1 MSALRRMGNY
11 LYPYRWIMFIG
22 FFTVVLPVAMELIV
36 PRMLQY
42 IIDQG
47 IRAGDMGAVWWGAAV
62 MLIGA
67 VVGALTTVGQG
78 VCRAQV
84 SQGLAYDLRNVL
96 FQHIQRLSFANLDQM
111 QTGQLM
117 TRVSSD
123 VDTVRMFFSAGV
135 ALLLR
140 LFLMLIGSVVMMLIT
155 DLRLSVIMFVVLL
168 LSSLLVWKLMD
179 IAQPLFGQVQ
189 RKLGALN
196 TVVQENLAGV
206 QVVKAYVRE
215 RYEIGRFGERNEE
228 YRDKNVEVGRLL
240 ALATPTLLVLTNV
253 GIAVVVWWGG
263 IDVIGGRLS
272 LGELVAFTN
281 YLLIGMSPILF
292 LGNMLAMVSRA
303 DASAERMWAVLD
315 TEPLIRQVAAPYSE
329 KLRGNVAFEAVSFR
343 YGSGRERGDQDDDR
357 AYGQLKDG
365 RATTNPSA
373 NRDQD
378 AHRQVE
384 STSGDGP
391 ASEAHTR
398 SHNGHKRAVTMS
410 TEPSPLE
417 SRNGASS
424 VNGAGPPTGAF
435 APATEMLDRNEE
447 EWLNEEVL
455 ESVSFRV
462 EQGQQVALLG
472 ATGSGKSTLV
482 HLIPR
487 FYDVTGGR
495 VLIDGVDIRNW
506 APDALRSQIGVV
518 LQQNTLFSGTVREN
532 IAYGR
537 PDATLEEVIEAA
549 KAAQA
554 HDFIEDMPD
563 GYESTVEARGANLS
577 GGQKQRIA
585 IARALLIKPAI
596 LILDD
601 STSAVDLDTEFKIQQ
616 ALATSMENTT
626 TFIVAQRI
634 NSVLDADQI
643 IILDGGSIVATGT
656 HRTLMQ
662 SSPIYQEIYR
672 SQFGEEVSV

>member
-1 MSALRRMGNY
+1 MNALRRMSQY
-11 LYPYRWIMFIG
+11 LRPYRWLMFIG

-42 IIDQG
+42 IVDEG
-47 IRAGDMGAVWWGAAV
+47 IRAGDMGAVWWGTAI
-62 MLIGA
+62 MLGGA

-96 FQHIQRLSFANLDQM
+96 FQHIQGLSFANLDQM

-140 LFLMLIGSVVMMLIT
+140 LILMLIGSVVMMLIT
-155 DLRLSVIMFVVLL
+155 DLRLSLIMIVVLT
-168 LSSLLVWKLMD
+168 LSSILVWKLMQA
-179 IAQPLFGQVQ
+179 AQPLFGKVQ

-215 RYEIGRFGERNEE
+215 RHEIGRFDERNVE
-228 YRDKNVEVGRLL
+228 YRDQNVEVGRLL
-240 ALATPTLLVLTNV
+240 ALASPVLLVLTNV
-253 GIAVVVWWGG
+253 GISLVIWWGG
-263 IDVIGGRLS
+263 LDVINGRLT
-272 LGELVAFTN
+272 LGELIAFNN
-281 YLLIGMSPILF
+281 YLMIGMGPILF

-315 TEPLIRQVAAPYSE
+315 TEPTIQVAAAPHKRKMQGSVVFD
-329 KLRGNVAFEAVSFR
+329 NVSFR
-343 YGSGRERGDQDDDR
+343 YLSGRERGQQDGDI
-357 AYGQLKDG
+357 QPNG
-365 RATTNPSA
+365 RAEKWKESIEKQSGQNGSSA
-373 NRDQD
+373 APNT
-378 AHRQVE
+378 QVIN
-384 STSGDGP
+384 G
-391 ASEAHTR
+391 
-398 SHNGHKRAVTMS
+398 SHKSA
-410 TEPSPLE
+410 
-417 SRNGASS
+417 AA
-424 VNGAGPPTGAF
+424 VNGATADVSSVQ
-435 APATEMLDRNEE
+435 LRDRNGSVTANGAGQIDHPEMS

-455 ESVSFRV
+455 DGVSFTV
-462 EQGQQVALLG
+462 KQGQQVALLG

-487 FYDVTGGR
+487 FYDVTGGQIL
-495 VLIDGVDIRNW
+495 VDDVDIREW
-506 APDALRSQIGVV
+506 ATDSLRSQIGVV
-518 LQQNTLFSGTVREN
+518 LQQNTLFSGTMREN

-537 PDATLEEVIEAA
+537 PDATMDEVLTAA

-554 HDFIEDMPD
+554 HDFIEAMPD
-563 GYESTVEARGANLS
+563 RYESKVEARGANLS

-596 LILDD
+596 LIMDD

-616 ALATSMENTT
+616 ALATLMERTT

-643 IILDGGSIVATGT
+643 IILDGGKIVATGT
-656 HRTLMQ
+656 HRTLME
-662 SSPIYQEIYR
+662 SSSIYQEIYR
-672 SQFGEEVSV
+672 SQFGEEVSA